1 MKEYTRKR
9 LTRDLGKPTDAMQD
23 NFKAAF
29 LKGDRYYF
37 TGEPC
42 RRGHIAPRCVSQPR
56 NYICLQC
63 ALEGHP

>member
-1 MKEYTRKR
+1 MRDWTRER
-9 LTRDLGKPTDAMQD
+9 LTRDLERLTAGMED

-29 LKGDRYYF
+29 LNGDRYYF
-37 TGEPC
+37 TGKPC

-63 ALEGHP
+63 AIEGHR